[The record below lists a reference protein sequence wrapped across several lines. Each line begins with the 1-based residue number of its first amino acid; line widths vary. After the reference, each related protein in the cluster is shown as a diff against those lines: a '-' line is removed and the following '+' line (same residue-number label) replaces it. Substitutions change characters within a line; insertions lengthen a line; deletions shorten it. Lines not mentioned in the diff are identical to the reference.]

1 MCSFPFFTLSL
12 SRAPADVAHDSL
24 FRPGVSPT
32 CAVSLVPG
40 PQQRA
45 GLLVLALLPLPLV
58 LAVVGEGVNALV
70 AAGVAVR
77 VVDDHVVGRNRQVN
91 PQLVTGQAS
100 LRLRAEQRRA
110 EESDCGVQQDP
121 LR

>member
-1 MCSFPFFTLSL
+1 M
-12 SRAPADVAHDSL
+12 L
-24 FRPGVSPT
+24 FSNFYFVSVLPT
-32 CAVSLVPG
+32 CTVSLVPG

-58 LAVVGEGVNALV
+58 LAVVREGVDALV

-77 VVDDHVVGRNRQVN
+77 VVDDHVVGGNRQVN

-100 LRLRAEQRRA
+100 LRLRAEQRNLTAAFNKTRCVD
-110 EESDCGVQQDP
+110 SRKSGGSMCSH
-121 LR
+121 

>member
-1 MCSFPFFTLSL
+1 MCALSL
-12 SRAPADVAHDSL
+12 SPAPADVAHGSL
-24 FRPGVSPT
+24 FQPGVSPT
-32 CAVSLVPG
+32 CAVSVVAG

-45 GLLVLALLPLPLV
+45 GLLVLALLTLPLV
-58 LAVVGEGVNALV
+58 LAVVGEGVNTLV

-77 VVDDHVVGRNRQVN
+77 VVDDHVVSRNRQVN

-100 LRLRAEQRRA
+100 LRLRAEQKGA
-110 EESDCGVQQDP
+110 EEFDCGVQQEP